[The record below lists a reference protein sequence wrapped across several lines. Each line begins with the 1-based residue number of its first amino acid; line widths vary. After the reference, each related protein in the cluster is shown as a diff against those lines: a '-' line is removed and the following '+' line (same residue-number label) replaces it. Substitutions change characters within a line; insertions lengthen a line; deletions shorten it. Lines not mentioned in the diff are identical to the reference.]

1 MTKRD
6 FLKSVITL
14 TNDVES
20 AAETNEFAKNELAKM
35 DKANEKRRNTPSK
48 AAQVNEKLLVEVM
61 ELLDGSEPMTA
72 AQIGEALGIT
82 HYKATAVCYPAAND
96 GVLAVTKVKSTAK
109 SGGKI
114 NAYSLPTPTADET
127 VSD

>member
-1 MTKRD
+1 MTKRE
-6 FLKSVITL
+6 FLESVVTL
-14 TNDVES
+14 TNDVEN
-20 AAETNEFAKNELAKM
+20 ATETNEFAKNELAKM
-35 DKANEKRRNTPSK
+35 DRANEKRRNTPSK

-82 HYKATAVCYPAAND
+82 HYKATAVCYPAAKN
-96 GVLAVTKVKSTAK
+96 GTLAVTKVKSTAK